1 MQITRVNNKGSNQS
15 MNSQQHDE
23 RFLQL
28 KDWLTNKLE
37 IKDAAIVLASG
48 DASFRRYF
56 RVNFRDMSYIA
67 MDAPPEKEDCGP
79 FVAVARAFAALGLHV
94 PEVLAEDHEQGFL
107 LLSDLGD
114 QQYLDHLD
122 EISVEGMYQD
132 AMRALL
138 TLQKKGRQESFSLPP
153 YDHALL
159 WREMELFRDWF
170 LGEHLGVDTA
180 ALNDALDAVFELLAK
195 SSLEQ
200 PQVWVHR
207 DYHSRNLMQTPQ
219 NNPGILD
226 FQDAVFGAVT
236 YDLASLLRDCY
247 IAWPINKV
255 EQWVEDYRLR
265 LIKKG
270 VIDEVSEETFLKWFD
285 LMGAQRHL
293 KAIGIFA
300 RLNHRDGKSG
310 YLGDIPRTLS
320 YVQQVAEKYPE
331 LKPLQDVIDTHVLPH
346 LDLQSGQKK

>member
-1 MQITRVNNKGSNQS
+1 

-23 RFLQL
+23 RFFQL

-37 IKDAAIVLASG
+37 IKDAAIVPASG

-67 MDAPPEKEDCGP
+67 MDAPPEKEDCKP

-114 QQYLDHLD
+114 QQYLDHLN
-122 EISVEGMYQD
+122 EISVEGMYKD
-132 AMRALL
+132 ATSALL
-138 TLQKKGRQESFSLPP
+138 ALQKKGRQESFSLPL

-170 LGEHLGVDTA
+170 LGEHLGIDTA
-180 ALNDALDAVFELLAK
+180 ALKDALDTVFELLAQ
-195 SSLEQ
+195 SSLNQ

-207 DYHSRNLMQTPQ
+207 DYHSRNLMQTTQ
-219 NNPGILD
+219 NNPGVLD

-247 IAWPINKV
+247 VAWPINKV

-265 LIKKG
+265 LIKEG
-270 VIDEVSEETFLKWFD
+270 VIDEVSEEIFLKWFD

-310 YLGDIPRTLS
+310 YLADIPRTLN
-320 YVQQVAEKYPE
+320 YVQQVAGKYSE
-331 LKPLQDVIDTHVLPH
+331 LKPLQDMIEAHVLPH
-346 LDLQSGQKK
+346 LDLRSGQKK